1 MKIVVG
7 IASLLTAVA
16 CTTGEKNK
24 GGAELESKDK
34 GEEKAGD
41 AEAKEPNAS
50 ANLVTLTNSLSN
62 NPLTSHTVAASKA
75 EDLVARFQDAKGR
88 VQLESKV
95 AAERLARKN
104 LSQVLASAKKIAE
117 LEMEKSAGNTAPE
130 STQLELALA
139 ALNAKNYAFS
149 EYYLQILT
157 DSKKPKIKA
166 AAFNAIGVIALKDDR
181 IPEAVLYF
189 KQALKAVSNY
199 KPAMLNLG
207 FAALKGGDLETARKA
222 LADMQSDWFV
232 QYGLISIARLEGN
245 EGRAGDLCEKVL
257 SKEPQHKGAL
267 FNCALFELQNKKN
280 FARARDLTSKAASAK
295 YGDLGW
301 DERAMQLTN
310 TIDAEES
317 SIKRAQAQKK
327 AEQAAEKSAEK
338 NTNKADA
345 KPDSKPAPQGGS
357 SDKGGGR
364 AEKSGGAPASA
375 PSK

>member
-1 MKIVVG
+1 MKIILG

-16 CTTGEKNK
+16 CTTGEKHK
-24 GGAELESKDK
+24 AATDLDSKDK
-34 GEEKAGD
+34 GEEKASSSGS
-41 AEAKEPNAS
+41 KEPNAS
-50 ANLVTLTNSLSN
+50 ATLVTLTNSLSN
-62 NPLTSHTVAASKA
+62 NPLTSHTVSGSKV

-130 STQLELALA
+130 STQLELAIA

-157 DSKKPKIKA
+157 DSKNPKIKA

-189 KQALKAVSNY
+189 KQALKASSNY

-207 FAALKGGDLETARKA
+207 FAALKGGDLETAKKA

-232 QYGLISIARLEGN
+232 QYGLISVARMEGN

-257 SKEPQHKGAL
+257 SKEPQHKGSL

-280 FARARDLTSKAASAK
+280 FAKARDLASKAASAK
-295 YGDLGW
+295 HGDLGW

-317 SIKRAQAQKK
+317 SIKKAQAQKK
-327 AEQAAEKSAEK
+327 SEQAAEKSAEK
-338 NTNKADA
+338 TANKADVKA
-345 KPDSKPAPQGGS
+345 EPKPAPQGGS
-357 SDKGGGR
+357 SERGSGNG
-364 AEKSGGAPASA
+364 EKSGGAPASA
-375 PSK
+375 PAK